1 MTFMSNQSRR
11 SCGFMKILFAIT
23 IILTVFSSLSVW
35 FILNDVFKK
44 KLQETSENHQVDLL
58 ELINTNTELKNK
70 ILTLKDETIVREKAS
85 KEIKMVEI
93 ESRDKEAKR
102 MKSEKDDKEKPLSIE
117 DKNLP
122 DNPVFKLSDLG
133 PLLMFKNVK
142 SLENPVSENFSKDK
156 LKGKAL
162 ILNDGLVDFV
172 NKSKD
177 EIIKNENYKIVY
189 AKKWVSDIKVQM
201 GKDKKHVFDQL
212 DISDIKNND
221 INMDGLKNLLLE
233 TDVNKI
239 KYNSYFAFEY
249 FKRPD
254 LETKIR
260 SQQNWP
266 GLTPLSEAD
275 KKKPDKREKW
285 EKDVKAKKD
294 EYFVY
299 LNKYQEFLKK
309 LNSDDSDPKKD
320 MATIEEIKNYF
331 LKNYKAF
338 LEYKKIK

>member
-189 AKKWVSDIKVQM
+189 AKKWVSDIKVHM

>member
-1 MTFMSNQSRR
+1 MSNQSRR

>member
-133 PLLMFKNVK
+133 PLLKFKNVK